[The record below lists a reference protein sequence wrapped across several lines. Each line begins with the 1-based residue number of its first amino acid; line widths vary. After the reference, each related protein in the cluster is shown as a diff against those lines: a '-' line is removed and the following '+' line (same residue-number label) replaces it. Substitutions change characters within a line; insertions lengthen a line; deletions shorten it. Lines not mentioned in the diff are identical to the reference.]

1 MKTYKITLK
10 SDETN
15 VKNTFYRYIRAVR
28 EGCHLANGLLSVYT
42 DEDENGFIYFN
53 LQLSDCIIER
63 QSDKHYLFLKNLL
76 SEMYD
81 YKTLFVS
88 EQID

>member
-1 MKTYKITLK
+1 MQTYKITLK
-10 SDETN
+10 SDDTD
-15 VKNTFYRYIRAVR
+15 VKNHFYRYIRAVR
-28 EGCHLANGLLSVYT
+28 EGCHLADSTLSVYT
-42 DEDENGFIYFN
+42 DEENGFIVFN
-53 LQLSDCIIER
+53 LYLSDCIIER

-81 YKTLFVS
+81 YKTLFAS